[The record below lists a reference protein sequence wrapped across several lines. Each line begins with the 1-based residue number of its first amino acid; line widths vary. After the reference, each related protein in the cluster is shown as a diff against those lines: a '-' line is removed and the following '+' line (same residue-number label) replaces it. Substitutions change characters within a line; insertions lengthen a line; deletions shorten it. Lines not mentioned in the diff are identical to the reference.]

1 MSDKASN
8 EMANNMAKRMAVDC
22 LGAGCASLSL
32 AARASEFTNHHF
44 TIIDP
49 ETHKA
54 DDHIWG
60 FWAMPWLHDA
70 SDGARKQWF
79 KWRIISPGRMIER
92 SSQNHPYS
100 AIHRYEWL
108 EKCRKKAL
116 AAGVSFRPEPAPK
129 QALQILDSRQPSM
142 KGGMMLQ
149 HFPAMKLPLIV
160 MFLTAQQQF

>member
-1 MSDKASN
+1 MSDEASN
-8 EMANNMAKRMAVDC
+8 DMAKHMAVDC

-32 AARASEFTNHHF
+32 AARASEFTDRHF

-60 FWAMPWLHDA
+60 FWAMPWLRDA

-79 KWRIISPGRMIER
+79 KWRIISPNRMIER

-108 EKCRKKAL
+108 EKCRQKA
-116 AAGVSFRPEPAPK
+116 AC
-129 QALQILDSRQPSM
+129 SR
-142 KGGMMLQ
+142 G
-149 HFPAMKLPLIV
+149 
-160 MFLTAQQQF
+160 

>member
-8 EMANNMAKRMAVDC
+8 DMANRMAVNC

-32 AARASEFTNHHF
+32 TARASEFANHHF

-60 FWAMPWLHDA
+60 FWAMPWLSSA

-79 KWRIISPGRMIER
+79 KWRIISPDRMIER
-92 SSQNHPYS
+92 SSQDHPYS

-108 EKCRKKAL
+108 KKCRKKAL
-116 AAGVSFRPEPAPK
+116 AAGVNFQPEPASK
-129 QALQILDSRQPSM
+129 QALQILRLVQI
-142 KGGMMLQ
+142 GRA
-149 HFPAMKLPLIV
+149 HV
-160 MFLTAQQQF
+160 

>member
-1 MSDKASN
+1 MSDEASN
-8 EMANNMAKRMAVDC
+8 DMAKQMAVDC

-32 AARASEFTNHHF
+32 AARASEFTDHHF

-60 FWAMPWLHDA
+60 FWAMPWLREA

-79 KWRIISPGRMIER
+79 KWRIISPDRMIER
-92 SSQNHPYS
+92 SSQDHPYS

-108 EKCRKKAL
+108 EKCRQKAL
-116 AAGVSFRPEPAPK
+116 AAGVNFQPEPASK
-129 QALQILDSRQPSM
+129 QVLQILDSRPPSM
-142 KGGMMLQ
+142 KDGVMLQ
-149 HFPAMKLPLIV
+149 HFPAMKSPPIV